1 MGLVARWSAGGRH
14 GNYMQSPCP
23 LQYNKGGHA
32 PALSRCLLRFFD
44 RSTTDKAGKSCN
56 CLEKDEVQRFMMQ
69 YAPDMYDRLKLL
81 QTYRHVAIVGI
92 SADPYRPSHFVA
104 IYLQAEGY
112 HIVLVNPRYAGQ
124 TILGKRVYA
133 SLTEAREAGETIEV
147 VDVFR
152 KPEDVLPIAEEAIRI
167 GAKVLW
173 LQLGI
178 RNDEAG
184 RLAQEAGL
192 IFVQNKCIKMEHARF
207 FGGLHTVGLNTGVIL
222 SRALPRAEVL
232 KPSAAELVR

>member
-1 MGLVARWSAGGRH
+1 MK
-14 GNYMQSPCP
+14 N
-23 LQYNKGGHA
+23 
-32 PALSRCLLRFFD
+32 
-44 RSTTDKAGKSCN
+44 ST
-56 CLEKDEVQRFMMQ
+56 
-69 YAPDMYDRLKLL
+69 PDMYDRLQLL
-81 QTYRHVAIVGI
+81 QQHRHVAIVGI

-112 HIVLVNPRYAGQ
+112 EIVPINPRYAGQ

-133 SLTEAREAGETIEV
+133 TLTEAKAAGEQIEV

-152 KPEDVLPIAEEAIRI
+152 KPEDVPPIADEAIAI

-178 RNDEAG
+178 RNEAAA
-184 RLAQEAGL
+184 RKAVEHGL
-192 IFVQNKCIKMEHARF
+192 TVVQDRCMKIEHARF

-222 SRALPRAEVL
+222 ARKL
-232 KPSAAELVR
+232 

>member
-1 MGLVARWSAGGRH
+1 
-14 GNYMQSPCP
+14 
-23 LQYNKGGHA
+23 
-32 PALSRCLLRFFD
+32 
-44 RSTTDKAGKSCN
+44 
-56 CLEKDEVQRFMMQ
+56 
-69 YAPDMYDRLKLL
+69 MYDRLQFL
-81 QTYRHVAIVGI
+81 QQYRHIAIVGV

-112 HIVLVNPRYAGQ
+112 DIVLVNPRYAGQ

-133 SLTEAREAGETIEV
+133 TLSEAKEAGEQIEI

-152 KPEDVLPIAEEAIRI
+152 KAQDVPPIVEEAIKI

-184 RLAQEAGL
+184 KRAQEAGL
-192 IFVQNKCIKMEHARF
+192 HFVQEGRVKMPGNQIESALQIGH
-207 FGGLHTVGLNTGVIL
+207 VG
-222 SRALPRAEVL
+222 R
-232 KPSAAELVR
+232 

>member
-1 MGLVARWSAGGRH
+1 
-14 GNYMQSPCP
+14 
-23 LQYNKGGHA
+23 
-32 PALSRCLLRFFD
+32 
-44 RSTTDKAGKSCN
+44 
-56 CLEKDEVQRFMMQ
+56 
-69 YAPDMYDRLKLL
+69 MYDRLQFL
-81 QTYRHVAIVGI
+81 QQYSHIAIVGI

-112 HIVLVNPRYAGQ
+112 DIVLVNPRYAGQ

-133 SLTEAREAGETIEV
+133 TLSEAKEAGEQIEI

-152 KPEDVLPIAEEAIRI
+152 KAQDVPPIAEEAIKI

-178 RNDEAG
+178 RNDEVGKRAH
-184 RLAQEAGL
+184 EAGL
-192 IFVQNKCIKMEHARF
+192 LFVQDRCVKIEHARF

-222 SRALPRAEVL
+222 SRKLPQE
-232 KPSAAELVR
+232 